1 MKSILFYSF
10 VLLLFSCSGSK
21 EKFLHPDSVSSE
33 MYEVLLEI
41 DFVKVILTAFKPC
54 HGDKIHDHNTMTFY
68 LLKGGK
74 AKVVLPDGSVNEGEI
89 PSGFT
94 AYDPK
99 EQRHQVT
106 NAGDNQVKIL
116 LVEHS

>member
-21 EKFLHPDSVSSE
+21 EKFLHPDSVSPG

-41 DFVKVILTAFKPC
+41 DFVKVILATFKSG
-54 HGDKIHDHNTMTFY
+54 HGDKIHDHNPMTFHV
-68 LLKGGK
+68 LKSGK
-74 AKVVLPDGSVNEGEI
+74 EKVFLPDGSVNEREI
-89 PSGFT
+89 LSGFT

-99 EQRHQVT
+99 GQRHQVT
-106 NAGDNQVKIL
+106 NVGDNQVKIL